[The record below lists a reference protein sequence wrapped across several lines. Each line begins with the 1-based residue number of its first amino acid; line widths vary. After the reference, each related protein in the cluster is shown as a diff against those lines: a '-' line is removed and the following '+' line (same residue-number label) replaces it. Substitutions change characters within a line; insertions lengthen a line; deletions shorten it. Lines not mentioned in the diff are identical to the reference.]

1 MKNQFNIL
9 RNIIKQIKFETR
21 TIRLMIKVKIHM
33 EKIFRKTWNIK
44 VSTVFKSD
52 INMLIK
58 SKKVSDNPTKMWW
71 RQTKKFYFIISIG
84 IKTRKFKTQ
93 KRVEFLALL
102 NSNLYNLMVIAKKN
116 RFKTIKIVSFSLKI
130 TFSIMK

>member
-21 TIRLMIKVKIHM
+21 TIRLMIKAKIHM

-84 IKTRKFKTQ
+84 IKTRKFKI
-93 KRVEFLALL
+93 KRRVEFLALL
-102 NSNLYNLMVIAKKN
+102 NSNLTNLMVIAKKN
-116 RFKTIKIVSFSLKI
+116 RFKTIKIVSFS
-130 TFSIMK
+130 